1 MQLFFKNAAAYMDG
15 LTEIQKD
22 LHFTITDSPKT
33 ADCSVEIIEQ
43 TAESLIVQLQDKHA
57 VIQYGQGTV
66 KLYRGLM
73 LLCHALHGGKTVFS
87 AEETPY
93 FKSNGPFLD
102 LARNMALTVSSLKYI
117 LRKCAAMGLNTL
129 TLYLEDMYELPGQP
143 YFGYMRGRY
152 SKADFQELC
161 RYAGQFGIELVP
173 YVEFFG
179 HMDKFLHYQSAAP
192 VRGNRN
198 TFLFGSQA
206 TYDFIEIMVRTLR
219 ECFTGNRICV
229 GGDEVFEG
237 NKGAYETL
245 HGQRDLEDVF
255 FEHANAVYDIVVK
268 YGFQPFLSNDMYF
281 YFRNNQIMPPSYFP
295 CVDTVEFEDG
305 IKDKVPEAMGKIFWD
320 YIDEDE
326 EKMVRMMALSKKQ
339 GGPIMWLGSV
349 RMWQSLCLQYTPTI
363 TNILTG
369 IRACKRT
376 GIDTMAFCTFED
388 TGAVSHFLALPAFL
402 ACAQMDYTGVYDE
415 SVMGTLI
422 KFLFGADYEDFLRM
436 EQADF
441 IHQNGHT
448 EFASLYL
455 LFNDP
460 LIGLLDKEIEGMDLK
475 SYYRRLLEDYSD
487 RGTGD
492 APIQL
497 SFDHYKCMV
506 SILEL
511 KADYGLRLKAAYDA
525 RNREALSRLADEALE
540 IKQRYER
547 LMEINRD
554 LFTDYY
560 KGFGSEKFDMR
571 YGTMAARFDTVR
583 YRIQKYLRGDISS
596 IDELEEEKLRYDHFR
611 FEDTTGVNIY
621 FSTSFQNMISEA
633 L

>member
-1 MQLFFKNAAAYMDG
+1 
-15 LTEIQKD
+15 
-22 LHFTITDSPKT
+22 
-33 ADCSVEIIEQ
+33 
-43 TAESLIVQLQDKHA
+43 
-57 VIQYGQGTV
+57 
-66 KLYRGLM
+66 
-73 LLCHALHGGKTVFS
+73 
-87 AEETPY
+87 
-93 FKSNGPFLD
+93 
-102 LARNMALTVSSLKYI
+102 
-117 LRKCAAMGLNTL
+117 
-129 TLYLEDMYELPGQP
+129 
-143 YFGYMRGRY
+143 
-152 SKADFQELC
+152 
-161 RYAGQFGIELVP
+161 
-173 YVEFFG
+173 
-179 HMDKFLHYQSAAP
+179 
-192 VRGNRN
+192 
-198 TFLFGSQA
+198 
-206 TYDFIEIMVRTLR
+206 
-219 ECFTGNRICV
+219 
-229 GGDEVFEG
+229 
-237 NKGAYETL
+237 
-245 HGQRDLEDVF
+245 
-255 FEHANAVYDIVVK
+255 
-268 YGFQPFLSNDMYF
+268 
-281 YFRNNQIMPPSYFP
+281 
-295 CVDTVEFEDG
+295 
-305 IKDKVPEAMGKIFWD
+305 
-320 YIDEDE
+320 
-326 EKMVRMMALSKKQ
+326 
-339 GGPIMWLGSV
+339 
-349 RMWQSLCLQYTPTI
+349 
-363 TNILTG
+363 
-369 IRACKRT
+369 
-376 GIDTMAFCTFED
+376 
-388 TGAVSHFLALPAFL
+388 
-402 ACAQMDYTGVYDE
+402 
-415 SVMGTLI
+415 MGTLI